1 MGEEEIL
8 VVGNFSEM
16 HLVDTYKN
24 KVIAL
29 VETGLK
35 GQLRVGHV
43 LHVLFSFSAT
53 LSPGTPFADLVAAAG
68 GTNQTTTEAPSP
80 FMQHGASYGG
90 QSASR
95 ILGQTLAEVAV
106 GVTLDNWSR
115 WALIEP
121 EGGGDFAKS
130 TDLWAKRTRS
140 FQ

>member
-1 MGEEEIL
+1 M
-8 VVGNFSEM
+8 NM
-16 HLVDTYKN
+16 YCC
-24 KVIAL
+24 
-29 VETGLK
+29 
-35 GQLRVGHV
+35 
-43 LHVLFSFSAT
+43 SAT
-53 LSPGTPFADLVAAAG
+53 LSPGGVTPFADLVSG
-68 GTNQTTTEAPSP
+68 LNTTTEAPSP